1 MNTLMRKI
9 RLFAVILFT
18 ISFLSSFSITAQ
30 NKTEKSNPF
39 KANVDIMSRYIWRG
53 TDFGNSPS
61 IQPSISYTN
70 SNFTFGTWGAYTTN
84 TQSLQEADIY
94 VSYAFSK
101 LFSLT
106 FTDYF
111 FPNQDS
117 SNDKYFNYNDTSTG
131 HVIEA
136 SVNYTFSKK
145 IPLSLLVATNIFG
158 ADARRINNDETI
170 GKKQFSTYA
179 ELNYAFKNIDVFLG
193 SNLTNPDENI
203 GETGYYGNS
212 IGVIN
217 IGATVTKQLKFTE
230 IYSLPLTISL
240 ITNPQTQKIFLVAGF
255 SF

>member
-1 MNTLMRKI
+1 MKKI
-9 RLFAVILFT
+9 GLLTVIIVT
-18 ISFLSSFSITAQ
+18 ISFLSSFSIIAQ
-30 NKTEKSNPF
+30 NKTKKSNPF
-39 KANVDIMSRYIWRG
+39 KASVDVMSRYVWRG

-61 IQPSISYTN
+61 IQPSISYTK

-94 VSYAFSK
+94 VGYAFSK
-101 LFSLT
+101 SFTLT

-117 SNDKYFNYNDTSTG
+117 SNDRYFNYNDTSTG

-136 SVNYTFSKK
+136 SVNYSFSKK
-145 IPLSLLVATNIFG
+145 IPLSLFVATNIYG
-158 ADARRINNDETI
+158 ADARRINSKGSI
-170 GKKQFSTYA
+170 GKKEFSTYA
-179 ELNYAFKNIDVFLG
+179 ELNYAFKNVNVFLG
-193 SNLTNPDENI
+193 SNLTNPNENI

-217 IGATVTKQLKFTE
+217 LGATVTKQLQFTE

>member
-1 MNTLMRKI
+1 MKT
-9 RLFAVILFT
+9 AQSTVILVT
-18 ISFLSSFSITAQ
+18 ISILSSFSIRAQ
-30 NKTEKSNPF
+30 NETEKSNPF
-39 KANVDIMSRYIWRG
+39 KADVDIMSRYIWRG

-94 VSYAFSK
+94 VSYAFSN

-111 FPNQDS
+111 FPNQNS
-117 SNDKYFNYNDTSTG
+117 SNDNYFNYNDTSTG
-131 HVIEA
+131 HVIEV

-145 IPLSLLVATNIFG
+145 IPLSLLVATNIYG
-158 ADARRINNDETI
+158 ADARRINADGTI
-170 GKKQFSTYA
+170 GKKQFSTYV
-179 ELNYAFKNIDVFLG
+179 ELGYPFKNINIFLG
-193 SNLTNPDENI
+193 ANLTNPDENI

-212 IGVIN
+212 VGVIN
-217 IGATVTKQLKFTE
+217 IGATVTKQLKFTKT
-230 IYSLPLTISL
+230 YSLPLTISL